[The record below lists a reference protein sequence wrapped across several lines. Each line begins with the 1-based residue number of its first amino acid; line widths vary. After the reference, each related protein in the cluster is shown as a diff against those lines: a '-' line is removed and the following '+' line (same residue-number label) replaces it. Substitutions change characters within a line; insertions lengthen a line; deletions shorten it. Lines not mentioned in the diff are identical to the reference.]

1 MASDYYVFTVNE
13 CDEYVQLSIGMS
25 KRNATSYK
33 LMKERTTNEKH
44 YLFKKINENTTDIPK
59 P

>member
-1 MASDYYVFTVNE
+1 MASYYYVFTVNE

-25 KRNATSYK
+25 KRNATIYK
-33 LMKERTTNEKH
+33 SMKERTTQDKY
-44 YLFKKINENTTDIPK
+44 YLFKKINENTTDIRK

>member
-1 MASDYYVFTVNE
+1 MASDYYVFRVNE

-25 KRNATSYK
+25 KRNATRYK
-33 LMKERTTNEKH
+33 SMKERTTEDK
-44 YLFKKINENTTDIPK
+44 YFLFKKINDNTTDIPK